1 MTVAEEDARMRT
13 AAQELGDAAEA
24 LVAEWL
30 TTAGWS
36 IHGRNVRIGRHELD
50 LIATDPGPPRT
61 LVFVEVRW
69 RARRDFGLAE
79 ETVDRRK
86 RSHLRTAALRLLSEP
101 ESADKVGVE
110 LPRMPRLPFR
120 FDLIVVEPGG
130 RLRHHPHGA

>member
-1 MTVAEEDARMRT
+1 MRT

-24 LVAEWL
+24 LVAESL
-30 TTAGWS
+30 AAAGWTV
-36 IHGRNVRIGRHELD
+36 HARNVRVGRHELD

-101 ESADKVGVE
+101 ETAATVGVE
-110 LPRMPRLPFR
+110 LPRVPRLPIR

-130 RLRHHPHGA
+130 RVRHHPHGA